1 MFLVIVLLIS
11 VVVSLVSAVLIDN
24 AYQAIANGRWRAV
37 CFVAGIVAVAAA
49 GALYG
54 APG

>member
-1 MFLVIVLLIS
+1 MFLALILLIS
-11 VVVSLVSAVLIDN
+11 LIVSLAAAVLIDN

-37 CFVAGIVAVAAA
+37 SIVVAILAAAA

-54 APG
+54 VPLG

>member
-1 MFLVIVLLIS
+1 MFLAVILLTSI
-11 VVVSLVSAVLIDN
+11 VVSLTAAVLIDN

-37 CFVAGIVAVAAA
+37 SIVAVILAATA

-54 APG
+54 MPLG